1 MADFFESETVKEEMK
16 NIYDLQKDLYSV
28 ILKFP
33 YMSPDAKWQHIETL
47 KELLEKQQIMWT
59 RMCLS
64 EDPEAV
70 KMKNKL
76 KDQTHMLGFGTTD
89 MNTIFKNMKDTL
101 DKMQSQLKR

>member
-1 MADFFESETVKEEMK
+1 MSDFFENDNVKEEMK

-33 YMSPDAKWQHIETL
+33 YMSPDAKWEHIETL

-59 RMCLS
+59 RISLS
-64 EDPEAV
+64 DDPEAIT
-70 KMKNKL
+70 MKNKL
-76 KDQTHMLGFGTTD
+76 KDQTEMLGFGTTD
-89 MNTIFKNMKDTL
+89 MTTIFKNMKDTL